1 MRKKDKAPPWFSI
14 RDPKLRAEAKRAYE
28 MKHERIR
35 QDGNAFIGY
44 SGIEHRYT
52 DEASKRLAFEMAQ
65 TRLPPLDKRLEAVL
79 IGNRLALRSRTSD
92 RQHFIDDA
100 SVKVVVEYMTECE
113 YERARRNAADA
124 AQNDTPAK
132 ENNNE

>member
-1 MRKKDKAPPWFSI
+1 MGKKDKAPPWYSI
-14 RDPKLRAEAKRAYE
+14 RDPKLRAEAKRHYE

-35 QDGNAFIGY
+35 QDGNAFIGF

-52 DEASKRLAFEMAQ
+52 DDASKRLAFLMAQ
-65 TRLPPLDKRLEAVL
+65 TRLPPLDRRLEAVL
-79 IGNRLALRSRTSD
+79 VGNRLAIRSRTTD
-92 RQHFIDDA
+92 RQHFVEG
-100 SVKVVVEYMTECE
+100 SVKVVIEYMTDCE

-132 ENNNE
+132 EQQ